1 MANAE
6 TLFAGTFEKV
16 KTPMSEVD
24 PMAFHE
30 FIEHQKTEAC
40 PIEADLKDAKRRISA
55 SKTRKSKQVVKKESS
70 ESEGE
75 GSE

>member
-1 MANAE
+1 
-6 TLFAGTFEKV
+6 
-16 KTPMSEVD
+16 MSEVD

-30 FIEHQKTEAC
+30 FIEHQKTEAG
-40 PIEADLKDAKRRISA
+40 PLEADIKDAKRRISA
-55 SKTRKSKQVVKKESS
+55 SKAKKSKAKSKKESEE